1 MILKVS
7 KIVDVQRHP
16 GGDKLYI
23 LQLDTG
29 EGERRQIV
37 SSIVPYYKEDELMGR
52 NIILVSNLKPANF
65 RGVKSNGMLLAASEK
80 DDTEHRTCELIFADD
95 LPVGAVI
102 EFDNQEPVEKI
113 KTYLKPEHFFALPM
127 RVVDG
132 TVCVE
137 GNPLGYGGKHLKVY
151 KYIDGN
157 VG

>member
-1 MILKVS
+1 MSRGI
-7 KIVDVQRHP
+7 RE
-16 GGDKLYI
+16 GD
-23 LQLDTG
+23 
-29 EGERRQIV
+29 ERRQIV

-113 KTYLKPEHFFALPM
+113 KTYLKPEHFFALPRSAM
-127 RVVDG
+127 A
-132 TVCVE
+132 E
-137 GNPLGYGGKHLKVY
+137 S
-151 KYIDGN
+151 I
-157 VG
+157 

>member
-1 MILKVS
+1 
-7 KIVDVQRHP
+7 
-16 GGDKLYI
+16 
-23 LQLDTG
+23 
-29 EGERRQIV
+29 
-37 SSIVPYYKEDELMGR
+37 
-52 NIILVSNLKPANF
+52 
-65 RGVKSNGMLLAASEK
+65 MLLAASEK
-80 DDTEHRTCELIFADD
+80 GDEEHKTCELIFADD

-113 KTYLKPEHFFALPM
+113 TTYLKAEHFFALPIK
-127 RVVDG
+127 VIDG